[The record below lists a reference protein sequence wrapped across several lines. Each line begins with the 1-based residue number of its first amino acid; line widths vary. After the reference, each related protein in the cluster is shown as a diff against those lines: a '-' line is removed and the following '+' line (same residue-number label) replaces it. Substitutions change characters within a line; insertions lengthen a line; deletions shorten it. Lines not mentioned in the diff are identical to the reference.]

1 MDLKQTLRE
10 LCLIPA
16 LSGHE
21 QKLAAYL
28 KTRFEACGLRVRED
42 ALGNCIALAPGAG
55 AAQPTV
61 MVFGHMDQLGF
72 VVRYIEEDGF
82 LRLERVG
89 GIPERALPALE
100 VEVQCRDGRMIPG
113 VIGNKAHHATPPE
126 EKYVVEKYTSLFVDI
141 GAHSR
146 AQVEGLGIRVGS
158 PVVYAGRFRELL
170 DGRVSATSLDNRVA
184 CAVLAALAE
193 RLRDAPVAVPV
204 ALVGTVQEEFN
215 LRGAMVAGRTV
226 RPALAVGLDIAL
238 EGGSPEMRGKNP
250 VLMGRGPVLSLYNFH
265 GRGTLNGTIPHPGMV
280 RLFEQAAAQQGI
292 PLQREATMGS
302 LTDLSYLQLEGAGVK
317 SVDIGVPCRYTHTP
331 AEVCD
336 LGDLQQT
343 VDLVYAA
350 LARIPQINLEREGA

>member
-28 KTRFEACGLRVRED
+28 KKRFEACGLRVRED

-146 AQVEGLGIRVGS
+146 AQAEGLSLIHIFGHAGDDGHLVDLHGPGHHPHRGQDRVQDPGGVHLFRQ
-158 PVVYAGRFRELL
+158 PHPAGAALH
-170 DGRVSATSLDNRVA
+170 A
-184 CAVLAALAE
+184 LAA
-193 RLRDAPVAVPV
+193 
-204 ALVGTVQEEFN
+204 
-215 LRGAMVAGRTV
+215 
-226 RPALAVGLDIAL
+226 
-238 EGGSPEMRGKNP
+238 
-250 VLMGRGPVLSLYNFH
+250 
-265 GRGTLNGTIPHPGMV
+265 HPGAALFRLAAQVHQV
-280 RLFEQAAAQQGI
+280 RL
-292 PLQREATMGS
+292 
-302 LTDLSYLQLEGAGVK
+302 
-317 SVDIGVPCRYTHTP
+317 
-331 AEVCD
+331 
-336 LGDLQQT
+336 
-343 VDLVYAA
+343 
-350 LARIPQINLEREGA
+350 